1 MSVLVFVFPLI
12 YQPYHDVMHHGDYH
26 EHHEGLSTSQEKCL
40 VYEYHFTSFDLPSQ
54 INFEANTTLH
64 YTALN
69 SFYKKTDLE
78 LNLTFKATRAPPTKA

>member
-1 MSVLVFVFPLI
+1 
-12 YQPYHDVMHHGDYH
+12 MHHGDYH

-54 INFEANTTLH
+54 INFESNTTLH
-64 YTALN
+64 FTALN